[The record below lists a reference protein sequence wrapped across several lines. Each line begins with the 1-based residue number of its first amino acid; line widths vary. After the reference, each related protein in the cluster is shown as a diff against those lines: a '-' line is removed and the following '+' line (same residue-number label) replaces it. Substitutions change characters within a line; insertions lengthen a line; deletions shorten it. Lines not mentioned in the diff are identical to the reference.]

1 MIAQSSVRLLIV
13 LISFSPT
20 FSQNWNIGT
29 GFTYDLKTT
38 VLLGEISRLG
48 GSGVGDV
55 GFQITA
61 KLQVLPLWKDP
72 SDSEKVLVSIKTLSP
87 QLWIKSRKAP
97 EPEGFVEH
105 SSRIVDMPKDP
116 ILVLFKKGQIIHTFA
131 ISSESLSSLNFKRG
145 IASAFQ
151 YKTYEGTVQERD
163 ASGLCNVTYTFLNS
177 PSYEKKKDDCKRI
190 KSTHFNPI
198 LGVKIKSD
206 SIAKYDLTDQLL
218 LQKIVEDEKHEM
230 SLIARPEAKTA
241 VSVHRILQLLS
252 DTLKEAPKIAST
264 YTEVINKFDSNYVSV
279 SIEAQNEYIPCPE
292 AGCVTLENVLDSSY
306 SALESSALGTA
317 KSASAFLK
325 LVPLI
330 RNASAENLAKIL
342 KSPRYHDILPQ
353 LYDLYGSA
361 STSEAHLAAMK
372 ILRRDET
379 GENTER
385 YLWAL
390 SMSPFPDPVIIKDVL
405 TRSEETLQN
414 EKISETL
421 ALTAAAM
428 AKRYGTINIV
438 EKVKDSLELGLYSCS
453 DEPCKIKFLRALGN
467 LGAKSVIPI
476 LIKHTNSS
484 KALSV
489 IAWKSLVSY
498 DKSYITNEI
507 KDIAIKNFLQLTGQK
522 LDSSVRT
529 LALNVLLQ
537 NDPSIEDLQ
546 QLLKYLVKREPVYEV
561 KKFLLQRLTQLA
573 DTDVSF
579 RNKFQKAVKMELK
592 KSVNYN
598 TFGLRGLSTAFTR
611 NFLNSAGTNGTL
623 VTIQEIN
630 SGLLKRGIV
639 DIVLENGLHKNTFF
653 SLGLFAGGLNS
664 FISSNDP
671 EENDVSA
678 ENEAATAGM
687 ELSLLGVDIR
697 PFVFF
702 SGQGELMGHVWSGTA
717 SERTPAFQTIVNLH
731 RHRELIS
738 LSSGFIVE
746 IDVEGALSFD
756 LAGQVQLS
764 LWSRNA
770 KSLVEMGAGVAIQG
784 SSKILT
790 NFVQSRAE
798 FTLTLEPKLE
808 LATDV
813 DFSGPVSLCMRLAQK
828 QTAIKHNIYK
838 VERIP
843 GSRHRLRKTRR
854 EAFISPARSY
864 LLNNKNNEMCSKIFS
879 D

>member
-1 MIAQSSVRLLIV
+1 MAIQVIRLFIILI
-13 LISFSPT
+13 LSSFS
-20 FSQNWNIGT
+20 FSQNWNTGIGSNYELT
-29 GFTYDLKTT
+29 TT
-38 VLLGEISRLG
+38 VLLGEISRVR
-48 GSGVGDV
+48 GSSVGDV

-61 KLQVLPLWKDP
+61 KLQVLPLWRDP
-72 SDSEKVLVSIKTLSP
+72 SDSEIVLISIKILSP

-131 ISSESLSSLNFKRG
+131 VPGESLSSLNFKRG

-151 YKTYEGTVQERD
+151 YKVYEGTVQERD
-163 ASGLCNVTYTFLNS
+163 ASGVCNVTYTSLNS
-177 PSYEKKKDDCKRI
+177 ESYEKVKGNCKRN
-190 KSTHFNPI
+190 KNQHHNPI
-198 LGVKIKSD
+198 LGVSVKSI
-206 SIAKYDLTDQLL
+206 SITKYDLTENFLPRR
-218 LQKIVEDEKHEM
+218 IVEDEKHEM
-230 SLIARPEAKTA
+230 SLVARPEAKTA
-241 VSVHRILQLLS
+241 VSVHRTIKLLP
-252 DTLKEAPKIAST
+252 DIYKEVPKVAST
-264 YTEVINKFDSNYVSV
+264 YTEVINKLESRYVSV

-292 AGCVTLENVLDSSY
+292 SGCISLDTVLENSY
-306 SALESSALGTA
+306 SALETSALGTA
-317 KSASAFLK
+317 RSASAFLK
-325 LVPLI
+325 IVPLI
-330 RNASAENLAKIL
+330 RNASAESLAKIL

-361 STSEAHLAAMK
+361 STPAAHQAAMK
-372 ILRRDET
+372 MLRQDEL
-379 GENTER
+379 GDNTER

-390 SMSPFPDPVIIKDVL
+390 SMTPFPDPVIIKDIL
-405 TRSEETLQN
+405 KRSEETLQN
-414 EKISETL
+414 DKVSETL

-428 AKRYGTINIV
+428 AKRYNTLNIV

-467 LGAKSVIPI
+467 LGSKSAIPI
-476 LIKHTNSS
+476 LLKHTNNS
-484 KALSV
+484 KTLSV
-489 IAWKSLVSY
+489 IAWKSLASY
-498 DKSYITNEI
+498 ETTYITEEI
-507 KDIAIKNFLQLTGQK
+507 KDIAMKNFLQLTGQK
-522 LDSSVRT
+522 LDSSIRT

-537 NDPSIEDLQ
+537 NDPSVEELQ
-546 QLLKYLVKREPVYEV
+546 QLLKYLGSREPVYEV
-561 KKFLLQRLTQLA
+561 KKFLLQRLQQLS
-573 DTDVSF
+573 DTDVKF
-579 RNKFQKAVKMELK
+579 REKFQEAVKKELK

-598 TFGLRGLSTAFTR
+598 TFGLKGLSTAFTR
-611 NFLNSAGTNGTL
+611 TFLNSAGSNGSL

-639 DIVLENGLHKNTFF
+639 DIVLENGADKYTFF

-664 FISSNDP
+664 FVSSTDQ
-671 EENDVSA
+671 EENDISS
-678 ENEAATAGM
+678 ENEVATAGM
-687 ELSLLGVDIR
+687 ELSFLDVDIR

-717 SERTPAFQTIVNLH
+717 SERTPAFQTTVNLH
-731 RHRELIS
+731 RHREIIS
-738 LSSGFIVE
+738 LSSGFMVE
-746 IDVEGALSFD
+746 IEVEGAISFD

-770 KSLVEMGAGVAIQG
+770 KSLVEMGAGIAIQG

-813 DFSGPVSLCMRLAQK
+813 DFSGPVSLCMRLGQP
-828 QTAIKHNIYK
+828 QTVIKHNIYK

-854 EAFISPARSY
+854 SAFISPARSY

-879 D
+879 E